1 MENCLFSPGSAA
13 DLVKSAMNEID
24 RRLFVA
30 FPRCSRPLRPA
41 NNNNDDDGSADARE
55 GAYFLLQMHDE
66 LVYEVSADDV
76 VQVAQIV
83 KMVMENASPV
93 LRVRT
98 PVKVKVGPTWGQLQD
113 MKEL

>member
-1 MENCLFSPGSAA
+1 
-13 DLVKSAMNEID
+13 MNEID

-41 NNNNDDDGSADARE
+41 NNDDDGGFADARE
-55 GAYFLLQMHDE
+55 GAYFLMQMHDE
-66 LVYEVSADDV
+66 LVYEVACGDV

-83 KMVMENASPV
+83 KMVMENACPV